1 MVKKRIFAPFFTVQE
16 EEWECG
22 KDEDDETIT
31 LVKPISYCNNIRSF
45 LTYVKEDRNIEGTK
59 VKISL
64 DKGIGSLKFTCSL
77 FNPDSED
84 QTQDFLLG
92 KPLKK
97 RQKKLNFF
105 NLGLTPPPPYYPK
118 S

>member
-31 LVKPISYCNNIRSF
+31 LVKPISYCNNICSF
-45 LTYVKEDRNIEGTK
+45 LTFVKEDRNIEGTK

-64 DKGIGSLKFTCSL
+64 DKGIGSLKFTCSV
-77 FNPDSED
+77 FNPDSAA
-84 QTQDFLLG
+84 
-92 KPLKK
+92 
-97 RQKKLNFF
+97 QKI
-105 NLGLTPPPPYYPK
+105 
-118 S
+118 